1 MDGFLLS
8 KFVAAWLLPPGG
20 LIIGL
25 VLGLALRRTWRRA
38 GNLLIGLSLA
48 ALVALTSP
56 PVAHLLMSG
65 LDRYPPLTT
74 GALKD
79 HRPEVIVVLSGDR
92 REEAAEYGGDTVG
105 TATLERLRYGIRLNR
120 ATGLPLLLSGGSVS
134 GDDDFSLAFLMKE
147 AAVDDFRVPV
157 VWLEEESRNTWENA
171 VYSAAVL
178 EHEGISRI
186 LLVTHAYHMP
196 RSMACFEAAG
206 MEPRAAPTG
215 LIGPL
220 DMKATDWIPS
230 SKALVASTLALH
242 EYLGM
247 VWYRIKYDL

>member
-20 LIIGL
+20 LI
-25 VLGLALRRTWRRA
+25 LGLALGLMLRRSWRRA
-38 GNLLIGLSLA
+38 GNLLVGLSLA

-56 PVAHLLMSG
+56 PVAHLLMRS
-65 LDRYPPLTT
+65 LDHYPPVTAA
-74 GALKD
+74 ALEG
-79 HRPEVIVVLSGDR
+79 HRAEAIVVLSGDR
-92 REEAAEYGGDTVG
+92 RRDAAEYGGDTVG
-105 TATLERLRYGIRLNR
+105 SATLERLRYGVRLHR
-120 ATGLPLLLSGGSVS
+120 ATGLPLLFSGGSVT

-157 VWLEEESRNTWENA
+157 VWVEEESRNTWENA

-206 MEPRAAPTG
+206 LEPLAAPTG
-215 LIGPL
+215 IISDF
-220 DMKATDWIPS
+220 DMGLADWVPS
-230 SKALVASTLALH
+230 NSALVASTRALH

-247 VWYRIKYDL
+247 VWYRIKYGL